1 MKKKTTTIS
10 KKTGTKKNIGSRI
23 DFEYEE
29 VLDLKIQ
36 GLIRIGCAVVAGC
49 PT

>member
-1 MKKKTTTIS
+1 MGKRKTVR
-10 KKTGTKKNIGSRI
+10 KKNIGKRI

-29 VLDLKIQ
+29 VLGPKTQ
-36 GLIRIGCAVVAGC
+36 GLIRAACAVVAGC

>member
-1 MKKKTTTIS
+1 MKKKRS
-10 KKTGTKKNIGSRI
+10 GKRKNIGMRI

-29 VLDLKIQ
+29 VLDAKTQ
-36 GLIRIGCAVVAGC
+36 GMIRAACAVVAGC

>member
-1 MKKKTTTIS
+1 MKKRRSGRI
-10 KKTGTKKNIGSRI
+10 KNIGKRI

-29 VLDLKIQ
+29 VLDVKTQ
-36 GLIRIGCAVVAGC
+36 GMIRAACAVVAGC

>member
-1 MKKKTTTIS
+1 VTWEETMTKKW
-10 KKTGTKKNIGSRI
+10 TGKRKNIGKRI

-29 VLDLKIQ
+29 VLDAKTQ
-36 GLIRIGCAVVAGC
+36 GMIRAACAVVAGC